1 MYEKRIVSTI
11 SLIVLVSLLLVV
23 TPHPANS
30 AKFILAGWDYPDE
43 YGQGISTIMLY
54 EDGDLEGF
62 CNYNNAS
69 NEFIISEGDNITLR
83 VTTYINQTL
92 VGVGTVEAGK
102 QYIRHSI
109 VISTPSNSSFFSQQN
124 FTYYSGALVPPTNRI
139 VYTYTVWLN
148 VVWVEF
154 TIYTAIITFEIFYAG
169 E

>member
-1 MYEKRIVSTI
+1 LQKKVSAI
-11 SLIVLVSLLLVV
+11 LIAIFVCALLVV
-23 TPHPANS
+23 TPVKAQ
-30 AKFILAGWDYPDE
+30 FIVASWEYPDE

-83 VTTYINQTL
+83 VTTYINQTV

-102 QYIRHSI
+102 AYIRHSI

-148 VVWVEF
+148 VVWVAG
-154 TIYTAIITFEIFYAG
+154 TTYTATITFEVFY
-169 E
+169 